1 MGQMRFTAPHPERI
15 TPFLLERAYIAGMDS
30 IPWLSTAEWDGS
42 TLTVSRDIRES
53 GNLHIPWPVA
63 GHGELMLSTASLM
76 ERRAPYLL
84 PLELARGTLNRIRN
98 QCANWQLQGL
108 QVSDSSNRQLNVAA
122 QQFAIA
128 ATTQVDPRRAAE
140 AAERTLSLA
149 LDAARMLVDEFTTQV
164 FAARAQ
170 QGPQNPKLLGGNIG
184 YRIMDERATRRI
196 LRAFN
201 SAVVPAHWK
210 SIELDQGR
218 FDFQAA
224 ERQLQFCRDQGLR
237 VIGGPL
243 LDLSRANLPD
253 WMTLWEGDYDMAQP
267 SIMKFIQSTIEKLRG
282 QVHVW
287 NVAAGINVADALHLS
302 EEQRLRITVD
312 AIELVRKLDGK
323 VPMLV
328 TFDQP
333 FAEYLAHEDYEL
345 SPLHFADTIVRAELG
360 VAGLGLTFNLG
371 YAPGGTTERDLIELH
386 RLIDQWSG
394 LGLPLVIF
402 LTAPSSDDVDPQAAA
417 GVRTI
422 PQAVAGGHS
431 RDSQTEF
438 VTRTL
443 PLLLTKPMVHAVV
456 WNQLF
461 DDQPHTY
468 PYGGLFDNRGKKKRA
483 IRALSALRRQYL
495 V

>member
-15 TPFLLERAYIAGMDS
+15 TPFVLQRAYIAGIDS
-30 IPWLSTAEWDGS
+30 IPWLSTTDWDGS
-42 TLTVSRDIRES
+42 TLTVSREIRES

-76 ERRAPYLL
+76 ERRSPYLL

-98 QCANWQLQGL
+98 QCAYWQFHGL
-108 QVSDSSNRQLNVAA
+108 NLTETSNHQLNLAA
-122 QQFAIA
+122 QEFAIA
-128 ATTQVDPRRAAE
+128 ATAQADVHRAAE
-140 AAERTLSLA
+140 AAERALTFS
-149 LDAARMLVDEFTTQV
+149 LDAVRMLVDEFTSQF

-170 QGPQNPKLLGGNIG
+170 QGPQTSKLLAGNIG
-184 YRIMDERATRRI
+184 YRVMDERATRRV

-201 SAVVPAHWK
+201 SVVVPAHWR

-253 WMTLWEGDYDMAQP
+253 WMSLWAGDYEMAQP
-267 SIMKFIQSTIEKLRG
+267 SIMKFMQATVEKLRG

-287 NVAAGINVADALHLS
+287 NVAGGINVADALQLN
-302 EEQRLRITVD
+302 EEHRLRLTVD
-312 AIELVRKLDGK
+312 VIELVRKLDGK

-333 FAEYLAHEDYEL
+333 FAEYLAHADYEL
-345 SPLHFADTIVRAELG
+345 SPLQFADTIVRAELG

-371 YAPGGTTERDLIELH
+371 YWPDGTTERDLIELN
-386 RLIDQWSG
+386 RLLDQWG
-394 LGLPLVIF
+394 ALGLPLVIF
-402 LTAPSSDDVDPQAAA
+402 LTAPNCDEVDPLAAA
-417 GVRTI
+417 GLRTI
-422 PQAVAGGHS
+422 PEAVAGGHS
-431 RDSQTEF
+431 RESQAEF
-438 VTRTL
+438 VNRTL
-443 PLLLTKPMVHAVV
+443 PLLLAKPMVHAVV

-461 DDQPHTY
+461 DDQPHVY
-468 PYGGLFDNRGKKKRA
+468 PYGGLFDFRGKKKRA
-483 IRALSALRRQYL
+483 IRAISALRRQYL
-495 V
+495 N